1 MADRINVTTG
11 SPAGGRS
18 PVGPRAA
25 RFIVSG
31 QTQFGPIVPTVV
43 QSLSE
48 FTATFGVRSGGA
60 NVFDAAEFFFRNG
73 GGELVVQRAYGPG
86 AVKATV
92 SLSAGAI
99 VVTSRAPGAHYNAWT
114 AAFTTGT
121 PKVLTIVKGSKTV
134 TYTGTDAA
142 SLQAA
147 ASVDPDVTVTVT
159 SLPGSNVAAT
169 NLATGTDDFAN
180 VSWSTVLGNITNT
193 VGSGVM
199 AVPGVVAANA
209 ALAAAATPRRVAFL
223 TPAQSDAASTVV
235 TSQGSINA
243 ANKQNATYCYP
254 WGLVPDGVGGLKVID
269 GTVYAATLRSRAIT
283 VYGLGASGLMRDAH
297 RLVKGYTPLVEVD
310 DSTHTS
316 LLNAGVVTIRTLAGG
331 VGADVWATAEGVNA
345 NSKLQALQFRDM
357 VNAAADL
364 GARALDSF
372 VGQPG
377 TQVVLMA
384 AKSALE
390 GVCEQFRP
398 WLSSTGPLDPGYRVS
413 IAPGDVSDSRIS
425 ATVSLKFA
433 EEIGFVDFTVIAG
446 DAGQSF

>member
-25 RFIVSG
+25 RFIVAG
-31 QTQFGPIVPTVV
+31 QTQFGPVVPTVV

-60 NVFDAAEFFFRNG
+60 NVFDAAEFFFKNG
-73 GGELVVQRAYGPG
+73 GGELVVQRAYGPS

-92 SLSAGAI
+92 SLDSSKI
-99 VVTSRAPGAHYNAWT
+99 VVTSRNPGAYYNAWT
-114 AAFTTGT
+114 AAYTSASKT
-121 PKVLTIVKGSKTV
+121 LTLVKGSKTV

-142 SLQAA
+142 TLQAA
-147 ASVDPDVTVTVT
+147 ASVDPDVTVTVS
-159 SLPGSNVAAT
+159 SLPASNVAAA

-180 VSWSTVLGNITNT
+180 VNWSTVLGNITNT

-243 ANKQNATYCYP
+243 AHKQNATYAGP
-254 WGLVPDGVGGLKVID
+254 WGYVADGVGSLKVID
-269 GTVYAATLRSRAIT
+269 GVIYHATLRSRAIT

-297 RLVKGYTPLVEVD
+297 RLVRGFTPLVEVD

-316 LLNAGVVTIRTLAGG
+316 LLNAGVIWARTLAGG

-413 IAPGDVSDSRIS
+413 IAPGDVSDNRIS